1 LGRKPDDGVK
11 SIKVQQDDTRS
22 AEPNL
27 NLNQQEDDLNPID
40 LSSSVVQTK
49 PSRPNLKDRLNPKH
63 QKPVTPAN
71 IPSKTNDHSSHSEDE
86 EDLFPPA
93 KTHSDNVASEPKDSY
108 DDNSNTAPKT
118 DEDTVSSTLFP
129 PFSKRVR
136 TTTPTPAVDVD
147 PLPSIKAGNESA
159 SPFGQ
164 SRITSYKQR
173 IEAMKEKARQKEQQ
187 AQPKQKQEP
196 EIIEEVQEVSSTTTS
211 TTVRPSTTRPKT
223 PPRMPTR
230 KPLFSS
236 TTTTTAAPSIPE
248 EDYPVPVEQSTRRFK
263 PKFSKPSDATEP
275 LSALNENQPEQP
287 PTVSEQVDESSQSRE
302 IINTPKEGDFKNINV
317 RLRGKHRLTGNMGST
332 STTIQPDLLNEKNP
346 SDVFPQLAVDT
357 SVDKQEDGKEDGKE
371 DGSESIDISSHQ
383 PSSEGRENTES
394 EDHHHSAHHHHEYP
408 AELRATLSHVVP
420 LSPDLSDPVSK
431 ARKQFF
437 AATHDPMLPIEEL
450 LNIRVRDNGK
460 GM

>member
-1 LGRKPDDGVK
+1 MGRKPDDGVK
-11 SIKVQQDDTRS
+11 AIKIQQEDTRS

-27 NLNQQEDDLNPID
+27 NQNQQEDGLNPID
-40 LSSSVVQTK
+40 LSLSVVQPK
-49 PSRPNLKDRLNPKH
+49 PSRPNLKDRLSPNH
-63 QKPVTPAN
+63 QKPATPGN
-71 IPSKTNDHSSHSEDE
+71 GPSKTNDHGNHSEDE

-108 DDNSNTAPKT
+108 DENSDTGPKT

-129 PFSKRVR
+129 PFSKRIR
-136 TTTPTPAVDVD
+136 TTTPSPAVG

-187 AQPKQKQEP
+187 AQPQQKQEP
-196 EIIEEVQEVSSTTTS
+196 EILEEVQEVSSTTTS
-211 TTVRPSTTRPKT
+211 STTLRPSTTRPKT

-236 TTTTTAAPSIPE
+236 TTTTTVTPSIPE
-248 EDYPVPVEQSTRRFK
+248 EDYRAPGEQSTKRFK

-275 LSALNENQPEQP
+275 LLALDENQPEQP
-287 PTVSEQVDESSQSRE
+287 PIVPEQVDESIRE
-302 IINTPKEGDFKNINV
+302 GINTPKEGDFKNINV
-317 RLRGKHRLTGNMGST
+317 RLRGKHRPTGNIGHS
-332 STTIQPDLLNEKNP
+332 STTIQPDLFNEKNP
-346 SDVFPQLAVDT
+346 SDVFPQLALDT
-357 SVDKQEDGKEDGKE
+357 SVNKQEDGKEDGL
-371 DGSESIDISSHQ
+371 ESIDISSHQ
-383 PSSEGRENTES
+383 PPSESRENTES
-394 EDHHHSAHHHHEYP
+394 EDHHHSAHHHHDSP
-408 AELRATLSHVVP
+408 AELRATLSQVVP

-437 AATHDPMLPIEEL
+437 AMATHDPMLPIEEL